1 VKKFTF
7 RRKDFS
13 KEFLEAFLKMKK
25 EQFEELDLK
34 KFVNSSSVIVNE
46 K

>member
-1 VKKFTF
+1 VKEFTF